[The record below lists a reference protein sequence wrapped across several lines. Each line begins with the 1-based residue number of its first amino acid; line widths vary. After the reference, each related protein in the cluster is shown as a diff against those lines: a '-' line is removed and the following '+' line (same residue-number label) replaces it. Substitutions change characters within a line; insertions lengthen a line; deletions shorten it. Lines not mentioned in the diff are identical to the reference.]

1 MSDADEAVNVGSVV
15 KAKINP
21 FLDIKLLISTA
32 LSTGAHAVHPGYG
45 YLSENSEFADAV
57 RAAGLIFIGPTS
69 EAMSTLGDKRSSKD
83 YLRRHAPEVPLI
95 PGFEGSSQNVED
107 LEVAA
112 EDIGFPVMVKASAG
126 GGGKGIRIVREQ
138 AQLRGELERAQSEAT
153 RSFGSSDCILEKFIE
168 EGKHIE
174 IQIIGDNHG
183 KVISLGERDC
193 SVQRRHQKVIE
204 ETPCPLL
211 TPEKR
216 GEMGTI
222 AVRIAELI
230 GYQGAGTVEFVFDVR
245 QNTFYFL
252 EVNARLQVEHPIT
265 EEVTGLDLV
274 SLQLYVAAGGEL
286 ASLPALRAVAQTGHA
301 IECRLCAEDPQRE
314 FYPEH
319 GKILLWKAAEQSGKE
334 VRYETAVQTGSHV
347 SIHFDSMIAKV
358 VVWAPTRVL
367 AVEKM
372 VKILANTV
380 CAGVKTN
387 QLFLQSCLMH
397 PAFQEPAYTTSF
409 IQTNLK
415 ELLQNPYSTEA
426 AGMQKLLSVVPAL
439 YMRQLASDS
448 LHVARSQP
456 FSHIRKGFRNQYFD
470 PIRFHSSIMTVAGTS
485 QDSESLTKDA
495 MICLWEPSQAE
506 GIVSIK
512 VHLGSVAEISKS
524 VKREPKKPDA
534 GAANEVTSLYNAIS
548 NSIREGRLSSAPL
561 YNVETSSCK
570 TSIEKTTRS
579 SSWLS
584 ASMDVSING
593 SKIIAHLAISNSNN
607 SNVSSL
613 DASES
618 HRIFCHFPALGT
630 WTEYKHDCLLSYCEG
645 LRKVT
650 ATLGGSQ
657 LKTVKAPMP
666 CKVLS
671 ILKKNGDDVKAGES
685 VMVVE
690 SMKMEMNISVMADGK
705 FSTSLKK
712 GDAVDEGKV
721 LCSVV

>member
-1 MSDADEAVNVGSVV
+1 
-15 KAKINP
+15 
-21 FLDIKLLISTA
+21 
-32 LSTGAHAVHPGYG
+32 
-45 YLSENSEFADAV
+45 
-57 RAAGLIFIGPTS
+57 
-69 EAMSTLGDKRSSKD
+69 MSTLGDKRSSKD
-83 YLRRHAPEVPLI
+83 YLRKHAPEVPLI

-112 EDIGFPVMVKASAG
+112 RDIGFPVMVKASAG

-153 RSFGSSDCILEKFIE
+153 RSFGSSDCILEKYVE

-211 TPEKR
+211 TAEKR
-216 GEMGTI
+216 AEMGAT
-222 AVRIAELI
+222 AVRIGELI
-230 GYQGAGTVEFVFDVR
+230 GYQGAGTVEFVFDVQ

-265 EEVTGLDLV
+265 EDVTGLDLV
-274 SLQLYVAAGGEL
+274 SLQLFVAAGGEL
-286 ASLPALRAVAQTGHA
+286 ASLPALGTVTQIGHA

-319 GKILLWKAAEQSGKE
+319 GKILLWKEAYQSEKE
-334 VRYETAVQTGSHV
+334 VRFETAVQTGSHV
-347 SIHFDSMIAKV
+347 SIHFDSMIAKI
-358 VVWAPTRVL
+358 VVWAPTRGL
-367 AVEKM
+367 AIEKM
-372 VKILANTV
+372 AKILANTV

-387 QLFLQSCLMH
+387 QLFLQSCLLH

-426 AGMQKLLSVVPAL
+426 AGMQKLLSIVPAL
-439 YMRQLASDS
+439 YMRQP
-448 LHVARSQP
+448 ARDILQATRPQP

-470 PIRFHSSIMTVAGTS
+470 PIRFHSSIMTVAGAS
-485 QDSESLTKDA
+485 QDSESLAKDA
-495 MICLWEPSQAE
+495 MICLWEPSRVE
-506 GIVSIK
+506 GTASNK
-512 VHLGSVAEISKS
+512 VRLGSVGGIARSAKKAPERSDVSAAE
-524 VKREPKKPDA
+524 
-534 GAANEVTSLYNAIS
+534 EVTSLYNAIS
-548 NSIREGRLSSAPL
+548 NAIREEGLSSAPL
-561 YNVETSSCK
+561 YHIEASSCK
-570 TSIEKTTRS
+570 TSIETANTS

-584 ASMDVSING
+584 ASMEVSING

-607 SNVSSL
+607 SN
-613 DASES
+613 ASTLNANETQ
-618 HRIFCHFPALGT
+618 RVFCHFPALGT
-630 WTEYKHDCLLSYCEG
+630 WTEYKHDSLLSYCEG

-650 ATLGGSQ
+650 ATLGGAQ

-666 CKVLS
+666 CTVLS
-671 ILKKNGDDVKAGES
+671 ILKKDGDDVKAGES

-721 LCSVV
+721 LCEVV